1 MDEINRLILD
11 PRYQEILAI
20 LKGAR
25 NGLVYGA
32 KIRFP
37 HALVM
42 SLIFHG
48 GRPWKDRVRFVYKAT
63 KQHALNLS
71 RFNMIYKTSLL
82 FLRYLGGKEHKMDTF
97 LAGLMGGYFVFGE
110 QNSVNEQIVLYCVSR
125 VISSF
130 LPRAQS
136 SKLSPPTKPNIIV
149 TQTTQPNSSRT
160 WDSPPGSMPHPPGY
174 PYSPS
179 IPIDRRVF
187 SVYAAIT
194 WGAVMW
200 LFRWRRH
207 TLQGGLVNSMQYLY
221 LDSEVWSN
229 LKNLLWHNIA

>member
-1 MDEINRLILD
+1 MDEINRLITN

-20 LKGAR
+20 VKGAR
-25 NGLVYGA
+25 NALVYGA

-48 GRPWKDRVRFVYKAT
+48 GRPLKDRARFVYNAT
-63 KQHALNLS
+63 KQHALNLC
-71 RFNMIYKTSLL
+71 RFNAIYKTSLL
-82 FLRYLGGKEHKMDTF
+82 FLRQIGGKEHKIDTF
-97 LAGLMGGYFVFGE
+97 LAGLLGGYFVFGE

-130 LPRAQS
+130 LPRAQPAKLPTA
-136 SKLSPPTKPNIIV
+136 SKPDIIV
-149 TQTTQPNSSRT
+149 TQTTQPKIF
-160 WDSPPGSMPHPPGY
+160 
-174 PYSPS
+174 S
-179 IPIDRRVF
+179 I
-187 SVYAAIT
+187 YAAIT

-229 LKNLLWHNIA
+229 LKNLLWRRFNFTFQFFLALFSTKLIQANVSSSHR